1 MFQMFE
7 KAILGMAFL
16 RIFSGF
22 LEILVALIILKLNNV
37 EKALV
42 VNSSLAL
49 IGPLIL
55 ITTTSIGL
63 IGMADKISFTKI
75 IWVFIGIAF
84 ILYGVKSG

>member
-16 RIFSGF
+16 RIFSGS

-42 VNSSLAL
+42 VNISLAL

>member
-16 RIFSGF
+16 RIFSGS

-42 VNSSLAL
+42 VNSYLAL

>member
-16 RIFSGF
+16 RIFSGS

-42 VNSSLAL
+42 VNISLAL

-75 IWVFIGIAF
+75 IWVFIGIAL

>member
-7 KAILGMAFL
+7 KAILGIAFL
-16 RIFSGF
+16 RIFSGS

>member
-1 MFQMFE
+1 MFE

-16 RIFSGF
+16 RIFSGS
-22 LEILVALIILKLNNV
+22 LEILVALIILELNNV

>member
-1 MFQMFE
+1 MFQMYE

-16 RIFSGF
+16 RMFSGSI
-22 LEILVALIILKLNNV
+22 EILVAIIILKLNDV
-37 EKALV
+37 EKALM

-55 ITTTSIGL
+55 ILTTSIGL
-63 IGMADKISFTKI
+63 IGLADKISFAKI
-75 IWVFIGIAF
+75 IWVFIGVTC

>member
-16 RIFSGF
+16 RIFSGS

-75 IWVFIGIAF
+75 IWVFIGIAL

>member
-16 RIFSGF
+16 RIFSGT

>member
-16 RIFSGF
+16 RIFSGS

>member
-16 RIFSGF
+16 RIFSGS

-42 VNSSLAL
+42 VNISLAL

-63 IGMADKISFTKI
+63 IGMEDKISFTKI
-75 IWVFIGIAF
+75 IWVFIGIAL

>member
-16 RIFSGF
+16 RIFSGS

-42 VNSSLAL
+42 VNSFLAL

>member
-1 MFQMFE
+1 MFE

-16 RIFSGF
+16 RIFSGS

>member
-1 MFQMFE
+1 MFQMYE

-16 RIFSGF
+16 RMFSGSI
-22 LEILVALIILKLNNV
+22 EILVAIIILKLNNV
-37 EKALV
+37 EKALM

-55 ITTTSIGL
+55 ILTTSIGL
-63 IGMADKISFTKI
+63 IGLADKISFAKI
-75 IWVFIGIAF
+75 IWVFIGVTC

>member
-16 RIFSGF
+16 RFFSGT
-22 LEILVALIILKLNNV
+22 LEIMVAIIILKLNNV

>member
-16 RIFSGF
+16 RIFSGS

-42 VNSSLAL
+42 VNSSLAF

-75 IWVFIGIAF
+75 IWVFIGIAL

>member
-16 RIFSGF
+16 RFFSGT
-22 LEILVALIILKLNNV
+22 LEIMVAIIILKLNNV

-75 IWVFIGIAF
+75 IWVFIGIAL

>member
-1 MFQMFE
+1 MFE

-16 RIFSGF
+16 RIFSGS

-42 VNSSLAL
+42 VNSFLAL

>member
-16 RIFSGF
+16 RMFSGSI
-22 LEILVALIILKLNNV
+22 EILVAIIILKLNDV
-37 EKALV
+37 EKALM

-55 ITTTSIGL
+55 ILTTSIGL
-63 IGMADKISFTKI
+63 IGLADKISFAKI
-75 IWVFIGIAF
+75 IWVFIGITC
-84 ILYGVKSG
+84 ILYGIKSG